1 MIVVSGEA
9 LIDMTPSSCGGE
21 RGYIPRLGGSP
32 YNVAVALGRLEVPV
46 AFLGR
51 LSRDFFGQRLRAHL
65 VSNGVNVCYL
75 RDGHE
80 PSTLA
85 FVSLNEGMD
94 AEYAFWT
101 ENSADRNVLPPD
113 LPPALDDSAV
123 ALHFGS
129 LSLVLEPIA
138 TTLELLMD
146 RERGKRVIVI
156 DPNVRPRLIPDIEAY
171 RARLENWVRRAD
183 VVKASRA
190 DMTWLHPDDPVERSA
205 NRWLKMGPS
214 LVVVTLGS
222 EGSIGFMRGESV
234 QVPGSP
240 VSVVD
245 TVGAGDAFSA
255 AMLAWLHSEGSLHR
269 DLLRCLSSDKLA
281 RLLKFANR
289 ASAMACARAGAEAP
303 YRYELP
309 EAR

>member
-9 LIDMTPSSCGGE
+9 LIDMTPSGCGAE

-65 VSNGVNVCYL
+65 VSNGVNGCYL

-85 FVSLNEGMD
+85 FVSLNDGFD

-101 ENSADRNVLPPD
+101 ENSADRNVMPSD
-113 LPPALDDSAV
+113 LPPVLDDDVV

-138 TTLELLMD
+138 TTLQLLVQREL
-146 RERGKRVIVI
+146 GKRVIVV
-156 DPNVRPRLIPDIEAY
+156 DPNVRPLLIQDIDAY
-171 RARLENWVRRAD
+171 RTRLENWVRRAD

-190 DMTWLHPDDPVERSA
+190 DMAWLYPNDPVERSA
-205 NRWLKMGPS
+205 RNWLELGPS
-214 LVVVTLGS
+214 LVIVTLGS
-222 EGSIGFMRGESV
+222 EGSVGFIRAETV
-234 QVPGSP
+234 EVPGSP
-240 VSVVD
+240 VTVVD

-255 AMLAWLHSEGSLHR
+255 AMLAWLHYQGCLNR
-269 DLLRCLSSDKLA
+269 DLLPELSSQRLA
-281 RLLKFANR
+281 QLLRFANL
-289 ASAMACARAGAEAP
+289 ASARTCARAGAEAP

-309 EAR
+309 ALQ